1 MIKSSEKNQ
10 NTKCVPTRVVAQK
23 VRFCILLDL
32 FYTKII
38 QYILRSQKSSYNFEI
53 VCYIVLLLYCSSI
66 RYLIRHIKR
75 INFRLMLF
83 DTFWSDDRALMNY
96 RRWSRNINNK
106 EMSCMSSPS
115 HICHHLLH
123 TDAYRWNEDEV

>member
-1 MIKSSEKNQ
+1 MNYSS
-10 NTKCVPTRVVAQK
+10 RVVAQK

-96 RRWSRNINNK
+96 RSLEITIITHKIQYYLNHGRQ
-106 EMSCMSSPS
+106 
-115 HICHHLLH
+115 
-123 TDAYRWNEDEV
+123 

>member
-1 MIKSSEKNQ
+1 MLKINALFCTVLQKN
-10 NTKCVPTRVVAQK
+10 NPLYLPYYVWYKANPYFSRY
-23 VRFCILLDL
+23 LDL

-96 RRWSRNINNK
+96 RSLEITKITHKIQYYLNHGRQ
-106 EMSCMSSPS
+106 
-115 HICHHLLH
+115 
-123 TDAYRWNEDEV
+123 